1 MQSMIKYILIFYI
14 LIGTTHAQE
23 YFTTTYGGSYLEQ
36 LTKMRPTTDG
46 GYVMVAASS
55 WTECSSWERIIIS

>member
-1 MQSMIKYILIFYI
+1 MQSIYKFILIFYT

-36 LTKMRPTTDG
+36 LTKMRPTTRPRARHRRRGDG
-46 GYVMVAASS
+46 HPG
-55 WTECSSWERIIIS
+55 